1 MEQQLQSW
9 FGGAEALQNT
19 PCDSFNLSPNRVWA
33 VFSFSFS
40 ADPRARVRYFSR
52 RFVFFFSADPRAAP
66 CAPFFFFF
74 SRIPFFG
81 FFLRFLFVFS
91 FFHVFLLFC
100 FRTIFFFFTFLFF
113 FLFVFRTIFFF
124 FSFLFFLLI
133 PIQNLNRKKIY
144 QLQIVN
150 LKPST
155 Q

>member
-74 SRIPFFG
+74 RG
-81 FFLRFLFVFS
+81 FLSSVFS
-91 FFHVFLLFC
+91 FVFYLC
-100 FRTIFFFFTFLFF
+100 FRSFMFFFFSVSAQFFSFSLSCFSSFLFSAPF
-113 FLFVFRTIFFF
+113 FSFSVFCFF
-124 FSFLFFLLI
+124 FSFLY
-133 PIQNLNRKKIY
+133 KI
-144 QLQIVN
+144 
-150 LKPST
+150 
-155 Q
+155 